1 MTAPRVSRMPL
12 HVFLINL
19 DRSADR
25 LARCA
30 PILDGLGLSWE
41 RVPGIEGKRLSA
53 ARLGALNPHPA
64 PHGEWFRPLTPGEI
78 GCFLSHLRCWQL
90 IEERGLD
97 CALVLEDDFNAHDV
111 CSLQTL
117 QTLADSATGAHP
129 WDVLKL
135 TRLRRHT
142 TLVGAVG
149 SVGSAAT
156 VGGQGPTTPLA
167 LHSGGT
173 GPEDGT
179 AYLVSRRGA
188 AKLTPQREHLLRPVD
203 FELKH
208 HWERD
213 LTVYSASPDMF
224 WQVGADIAQSVIGDG
239 RASYRDFPPLR
250 KAQVYL
256 RKHRYHV
263 RFWLANKLGLG
274 RRKVLG

>member
-1 MTAPRVSRMPL
+1 MATPAPPAAAPMPL
-12 HVFLINL
+12 HVLLINL

-30 PILDGLGLSWE
+30 PILDGLGVSWE
-41 RVPGIEGKRLSA
+41 RVPGIEGKQLDA
-53 ARLGALNPHPA
+53 AHLASLNPHPA

-97 CALVLEDDFNAHDV
+97 CALVLEDDFQTHDA
-111 CSLQTL
+111 CTL
-117 QTLADSATGAHP
+117 QNLQALADSATGAHP

-135 TRLRRHT
+135 TRLRQGA
-142 TLVGAVG
+142 TLVG
-149 SVGSAAT
+149 T
-156 VGGQGPTTPLA
+156 VGHADKGTPLA
-167 LHSGGT
+167 LRFGGK

-188 AKLTPQREHLLRPVD
+188 AKLTPKREHLLRPVD

-208 HWERD
+208 FWERD
-213 LTVYSASPDMF
+213 LTVYSASPDLF
-224 WQVGADIAQSVIGDG
+224 WQVGSDIAASVIGGG
-239 RASYRDFPPLR
+239 RAEYRDYPPLR

-256 RKHRYHV
+256 RKHRYHL

-274 RRKVLG
+274 RRQVLG

>member
-1 MTAPRVSRMPL
+1 MSAPQTGAAGP

-30 PILDGLGLSWE
+30 PLLDALGLTWE
-41 RVPGIEGKRLSA
+41 RVPGIEGKKLPPEQLA
-53 ARLGALNPHPA
+53 ALNPHPA

-90 IEERGLD
+90 IAERGID
-97 CALVLEDDFNAHDV
+97 CGLVLEDDFDVHDA
-111 CSLQTL
+111 CTLQVL
-117 QTLADSATGAHP
+117 QTLAASATGAHP

-135 TRLRRHT
+135 TRLRRHARHVA
-142 TLVGAVG
+142 TLSPAGDTRTGVGPAL
-149 SVGSAAT
+149 SLYF
-156 VGGQGPTTPLA
+156 GGK
-167 LHSGGT
+167 

-188 AKLTPQREHLLRPVD
+188 AKLTPKREHLLRPVD

-213 LTVYSASPDMF
+213 LTVYSAGPDLF
-224 WQVGADIAQSVIGDG
+224 WQVGSEVATSVIGDG
-239 RASYRDFPPLR
+239 RAAYRDFPPLQ
-250 KAQVYL
+250 KAAVYL
-256 RKHRYHV
+256 RKHRYHL

>member
-1 MTAPRVSRMPL
+1 MAPSLAHTMTP

-30 PILDGLGLSWE
+30 PILDRLGVSWE
-41 RVPGIEGKRLSA
+41 RVPGIEGKKLDA
-53 ARLGALNPHPA
+53 ARLASLNPHPA
-64 PHGEWFRPLTPGEI
+64 PHGEWFRPLTPGEL

-97 CALVLEDDFNAHDV
+97 CGLVLEDDFDTFDA
-111 CSLQTL
+111 CTLQNL
-117 QTLADSATGAHP
+117 QTLAASATGAHP

-135 TRLRRHT
+135 TRLRQDSKLIA
-142 TLVGAVG
+142 TLGDVSGDAGKG
-149 SVGSAAT
+149 S
-156 VGGQGPTTPLA
+156 PLA
-167 LHSGGT
+167 LRFGGK

-188 AKLTPQREHLLRPVD
+188 AKLTPKRDHLLRPVD

-208 HWERD
+208 FWERD
-213 LTVYSASPDMF
+213 LTVYSASPDLF
-224 WQVGADIAQSVIGDG
+224 WQVGSDIAASVIGGG
-239 RASYRDFPPLR
+239 RAEYRDYPPLR

-256 RKHRYHV
+256 RKHRYHL

-274 RRKVLG
+274 RHKVLG

>member
-1 MTAPRVSRMPL
+1 MTSPQPSPMRL

-30 PILDGLGLSWE
+30 PLLDALGVSWE
-41 RVPGIEGKRLSA
+41 RVPGIEGRRLDA
-53 ARLGALNPHPA
+53 AQLASLNPHPA

-90 IEERGLD
+90 IEERGID
-97 CALVLEDDFNAHDV
+97 CGLVLEDDF
-111 CSLQTL
+111 QTFDAC
-117 QTLADSATGAHP
+117 TLANLQALAASATGAHP

-135 TRLRRHT
+135 TRLRQ
-142 TLVGAVG
+142 GAKRVCD
-149 SVGSAAT
+149 VP
-156 VGGQGPTTPLA
+156 GQGTPLS
-167 LHSGGT
+167 LHFGGK

-188 AKLTPQREHLLRPVD
+188 AKLTPKREHLLRPVD

-208 HWERD
+208 FWERD
-213 LTVYSASPDMF
+213 LTVYSANPDLF
-224 WQVGADIAQSVIGDG
+224 WQVGSEVAASVIGDG
-239 RASYRDFPPLR
+239 RAAYRDFPLR
-250 KAQVYL
+250 QKTAVYL
-256 RKHRYHV
+256 RKHRYHL

>member
-1 MTAPRVSRMPL
+1 MASLAPRPAPPMPV

-41 RVPGIEGKRLSA
+41 RVPGVEGKALDA
-53 ARLGALNPHPA
+53 ARLAALNPNPT

-97 CALVLEDDFNAHDV
+97 CALVLEDDFEAHDA
-111 CSLQTL
+111 CTL
-117 QTLADSATGAHP
+117 QNLQALADSATGAHP

-135 TRLRRHT
+135 TRLRQ
-142 TLVGAVG
+142 GAKRV
-149 SVGSAAT
+149 AT
-156 VGGQGPTTPLA
+156 VREAEGTPLQ
-167 LHSGGT
+167 LCFGGK

-188 AKLTPQREHLLRPVD
+188 AKLTPRREHLLRPVD

-213 LTVYSASPDMF
+213 LTVYSASPDLF
-224 WQVGADIAQSVIGDG
+224 WQVGADIAASVIGGG
-239 RASYRDFPPLR
+239 RAEYRDYPPLR

-256 RKHRYHV
+256 RKHGYHL

-274 RRKVLG
+274 RRQVLR

>member
-1 MTAPRVSRMPL
+1 MATTPRTP

-41 RVPGIEGKRLSA
+41 RVPGIEGKGLGAERLA
-53 ARLGALNPHPA
+53 ALNPHPA

-97 CALVLEDDFNAHDV
+97 CAIVLEDDFALRDG
-111 CSLQTL
+111 C
-117 QTLADSATGAHP
+117 TLARLQALAASATGPAP
-129 WDVLKL
+129 WDVLRL
-135 TRLRRHT
+135 TRLRR
-142 TLVGAVG
+142 GARTV
-149 SVGSAAT
+149 AAL
-156 VGGQGPTTPLA
+156 GDGLA
-167 LHSGGT
+167 LCHGGT

-179 AYLVSRRGA
+179 GYIVSRRGA
-188 AKLTPQREHLLRPVD
+188 AKLTPRREHLLRPVD

-208 HWERD
+208 VWERD

-224 WQVGADIAQSVIGDG
+224 WQVGSDVAQSVIGDG
-239 RASYRDFPPLR
+239 RASYRDFPLLQ
-250 KAQVYL
+250 KTQVYL

-263 RFWLANKLGLG
+263 HFWLASRLGLW
-274 RRKVLG
+274 RRRVLP

>member
-1 MTAPRVSRMPL
+1 MTP

-30 PILDGLGLSWE
+30 PILDRLGVSWE
-41 RVPGIEGKRLSA
+41 RVQGIEGKKLDA
-53 ARLGALNPHPA
+53 ARLASLNPHPA

-97 CALVLEDDFNAHDV
+97 CGLVLEDDFDTFDACTLRN
-111 CSLQTL
+111 L
-117 QTLADSATGAHP
+117 QTLAASATGAHP

-135 TRLRRHT
+135 TRLRKDSKLVA
-142 TLVGAVG
+142 TLGDDGAG
-149 SVGSAAT
+149 
-156 VGGQGPTTPLA
+156 LA
-167 LHSGGT
+167 LRFGGK

-179 AYLVSRRGA
+179 AYMVSRRGA
-188 AKLTPQREHLLRPVD
+188 AKLTPKREHLLRPVD

-208 HWERD
+208 FWERD
-213 LTVYSASPDMF
+213 LTVYSASPNLF
-224 WQVGADIAQSVIGDG
+224 WQVGSEVATSVIGDG
-239 RASYRDFPPLR
+239 RAAYRGYPVMK
-250 KAQVYL
+250 KAAVYL
-256 RKHRYHV
+256 RKHRYHL

>member
-1 MTAPRVSRMPL
+1 MASPAPPPAQPMPL

-30 PILDGLGLSWE
+30 PLLDALGVTWE
-41 RVPGIEGKRLSA
+41 RVPGIEGKRLDA
-53 ARLGALNPHPA
+53 ARLASLNPHPA

-78 GCFLSHLRCWQL
+78 GCVLSHLRCWQR

-97 CALVLEDDFNAHDV
+97 CALVLEDDFQTHDI
-111 CSLQTL
+111 CTL
-117 QTLADSATGAHP
+117 QNLQALADSATGAHP

-135 TRLRRHT
+135 TRLRQ
-142 TLVGAVG
+142 GAKRVG
-149 SVGSAAT
+149 SVGQVSGDA
-156 VGGQGPTTPLA
+156 GQGTPLA
-167 LHSGGT
+167 LCFGGK

-188 AKLTPQREHLLRPVD
+188 AKLTPKREHLLRPVD

-208 HWERD
+208 HWERG
-213 LTVYSASPDMF
+213 LTVYSASPDLF
-224 WQVGADIAQSVIGDG
+224 WQVGADIAASVIGGG
-239 RASYRDFPPLR
+239 RAEYRDYPPLR

-256 RKHRYHV
+256 RKHRYHM

-274 RRKVLG
+274 RRNVLG

>member
-1 MTAPRVSRMPL
+1 MRP

-41 RVPGIEGKRLSA
+41 RVPGVEGKALGAERLK
-53 ARLGALNPHPA
+53 ALNPHPT

-111 CSLQTL
+111 CTLQNL
-117 QTLADSATGAHP
+117 QTLAASATGAHP

-135 TRLRRHT
+135 TRLRRHAR
-142 TLVGAVG
+142 LVASLGDDGAG
-149 SVGSAAT
+149 HALELRF
-156 VGGQGPTTPLA
+156 GGQ
-167 LHSGGT
+167 

-188 AKLTPQREHLLRPVD
+188 AKLTPKREHLLRPVD

-213 LTVYSASPDMF
+213 LTVYSASPDFF
-224 WQVGADIAQSVIGDG
+224 WQVGSEIAASVIGDG
-239 RASYRDFPPLR
+239 RAAYRGYPLR
-250 KAQVYL
+250 QKAAVYL
-256 RKHRYHV
+256 RKHRYHL

-274 RRKVLG
+274 RRKVLGG